1 MSTVTGLVDPGS
13 VAVVK
18 RFFFAVSI
26 ADGEAL
32 WEELGEQA
40 RAYVLNVAVQQG
52 MDFEL
57 GSRLRLGTATQ
68 TEWDDYLANLVWG
81 VQRDTDG
88 IDLANLA
95 YEGEALDDGQVRVR
109 YGVPLGLVL
118 PGGAAE
124 GTRPPTIPA
133 GSAITGQES
142 GHWRVQ
148 RLVPRPSP

>member
-1 MSTVTGLVDPGS
+1 MTGHDPGA

-26 ADGEAL
+26 GDGEAL

-57 GSRLRLGTATQ
+57 GSRLRLGTAEP
-68 TEWDDYLANLVWG
+68 TEWEDYLANLVWG

-95 YEGEALDDGQVRVR
+95 YEGEAIENGQVRVR
-109 YGVPLGLVL
+109 YAVPLGLVL
-118 PGGAAE
+118 PGGTAG
-124 GTRPPTIPA
+124 GTTPTIPA
-133 GSAITGQES
+133 GSVITEQEN
-142 GHWRVQ
+142 GRWRVQ